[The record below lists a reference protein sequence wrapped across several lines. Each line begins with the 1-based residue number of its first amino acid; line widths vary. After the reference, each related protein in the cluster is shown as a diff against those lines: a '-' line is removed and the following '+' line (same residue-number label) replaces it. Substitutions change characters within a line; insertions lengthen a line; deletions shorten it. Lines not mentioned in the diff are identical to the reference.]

1 MKRWLF
7 VILAVFLVTSCAV
20 PASVD
25 PLPYHSIDDS
35 GTRVETA
42 ELCRL
47 YVKHGFVSNIT
58 GCTGGTATLVPIS
71 DNELSSNAVKARR
84 NNLQHEILGVATAQC
99 TEFKGRIQ
107 KRPRNHLMTAGV
119 IALLLSAGAT
129 ANTGQLATRLTS
141 GATAFTS
148 FGQLMGEA
156 YPDGVP
162 DILQGIEIARTRIF
176 QQILGSQGEDLITY
190 PLSRAVNDALR
201 YHAVCNIA
209 EGEAESSRATS
220 EAALTGG
227 EPSAPTA
234 PAAPADPDPG

>member
-58 GCTGGTATLVPIS
+58 GCHRGHRNACSHIRQRAEFERSQGGVETTCSMRFWAWPRP
-71 DNELSSNAVKARR
+71 NALSSRKDSK
-84 NNLQHEILGVATAQC
+84 TP
-99 TEFKGRIQ
+99 Q
-107 KRPRNHLMTAGV
+107 KPPDEAGV